1 MQMLCC
7 KYKAVAI
14 PVLAL
19 LSSVFTNGCA
29 AGVDINSLLDDD
41 AQGLIQIDDLNYVG
55 AFAIPAETFGTSSAN
70 WALGTIEVN
79 GNSLFMAG
87 HNHHD
92 AIAEFTIP
100 PLVNSKNIA
109 DLNYSKSPQQAFTTV
124 FDRVAGG
131 NRENLDQIVGMELY
145 NGKLIVNATEYYDAP
160 ADNRLSTFVVQESDN
175 LEKSSLS
182 ALNSVKGRA
191 RAAGWISSIPEKWQ
205 TLFGCSHI
213 SGSSSGDPI
222 IARLSVG
229 PSAFCFNIEDLTN
242 AEKADK
248 ASTITTRELLGFS
261 LDRPLQ
267 EDLFNERG
275 DNTLWTHISQ
285 ARYGFIVPGTRTYA
299 TFGTSGG
306 HASGIGYK
314 ITQQDGNLCEGYCA
328 SDPAD
333 IQNYYWFWDMSEMAR
348 VFNGSLNASALE
360 PYAHGEFN
368 VPFQT
373 DKNINP
379 IGGGSYD
386 ETTGLLYLSIREAN
400 TTLSQFE
407 NPPVIVAYKIK

>member
-1 MQMLCC
+1 MQMLRC

-14 PVLAL
+14 PFLAFLSLAL
-19 LSSVFTNGCA
+19 TNGCA
-29 AGVDINSLLDDD
+29 AGVDINSLSEDDT
-41 AQGLIQIDDLNYVG
+41 QGLIQIDDLAYVG
-55 AFAIPAETFGTSSAN
+55 AFAIPAETYGTSSAN

-100 PLVNSKNIA
+100 PLVNSTNIA
-109 DLNYSKSPQQAFTTV
+109 DLNYSTSPEQAFATV

-131 NRENLDQIVGMELY
+131 NPEQLDQIVGMELY

-160 ADNRLSTFVVQESDN
+160 ADNRLSTFVVQESNN
-175 LEKSSLS
+175 LETSSLS
-182 ALNSVKGRA
+182 PLNSVKGHA
-191 RAAGWISSIPEKWQ
+191 RAAGWISTIPDNWQ

-229 PSAFCFNIEDLTN
+229 PSAFCFNMDDLTN
-242 AEKADK
+242 ANKS
-248 ASTITTRELLGFS
+248 STIATRELLGFS
-261 LDRPLQ
+261 LDRPL
-267 EDLFNERG
+267 ERDLFNESG
-275 DNTLWTHISQ
+275 NNTLWTHISQ
-285 ARYGFIVPGTRTYA
+285 ARFGFIVPGTRTYA

-314 ITQQDGNLCEGYCA
+314 ITQQDGNLCAGYCA
-328 SDPAD
+328 SDPSD
-333 IQNYYWFWDMSEMAR
+333 IQNYYWFWDMSELAR
-348 VFNGSLNASALE
+348 VHNGKMKASELK

-368 VPFQT
+368 VPFQAG
-373 DKNINP
+373 KNTNP

-386 ETTGLLYLSIREAN
+386 SASGLLYLSVREAN
-400 TTLSQFE
+400 KTLGQFN
-407 NPPVIVAYKIK
+407 NPPVIVAYKIR